1 MAGHSI
7 SGVVVSNRGERDR
20 GSGATIGSGADRPAS
35 RSSGRSGLEETEHR
49 AQIFRLVKEL
59 PEDQRRVVELRF
71 AGEKSIREIARELGR
86 SEGAVKQLQFR
97 GLLNLRDRIGEKNG

>member
-1 MAGHSI
+1 
-7 SGVVVSNRGERDR
+7 VDR
-20 GSGATIGSGADRPAS
+20 AQRLAREQTVPPPDQAEE
-35 RSSGRSGLEETEHR
+35 SGLEETEHR

-59 PEDQRRVVELRF
+59 PADQRRVVELRF

-97 GLLNLRDRIGEKNG
+97 GLQNLRDRIGEKNG